1 MLIILRGSF
10 GGEVLIIRGRAEYE
24 SETAGCRL
32 KDARKYIQIIYFH
45 EKGGFLSGFGKL
57 DRFGYLGEE
66 YRTFQNCILRRNEHA
81 F

>member
-1 MLIILRGSF
+1 MIICA
-10 GGEVLIIRGRAEYE
+10 RAEYE
-24 SETAGCRL
+24 SETTGCRS
-32 KDARKYIQIIYFH
+32 KNARKHIQIIYFH
-45 EKGGFLSGFGKL
+45 DKGGFLSGFGKL

>member
-1 MLIILRGSF
+1 LIICA
-10 GGEVLIIRGRAEYE
+10 RAEYE
-24 SETAGCRL
+24 SETTGCRS
-32 KDARKYIQIIYFH
+32 KNARKHIQIIYFH
-45 EKGGFLSGFGKL
+45 DKGGFLSGFGKL